1 MGSVEALQ
9 YTVNRRAGQVQGLF
23 IFRFGLR
30 GSRLSRESGNPHHR
44 GLRQPSRG
52 KTVWF
57 PACAGKTR
65 AGKTRD
71 CMVSRLRGKDE
82 SGKDERL
89 YGFPPARERR
99 EREGRETVWFPACAG
114 KTRAGRTRDC
124 MVSRLRG
131 KDESGKDE
139 KMKRRGGPVRAV
151 GSVPDNVIYRANIP
165 ARQRADGP

>member
-9 YTVNRRAGQVQGLF
+9 YTVNRRGGQVQGLF

-65 AGKTRD
+65 D
-71 CMVSRLRGKDE
+71 CMVSRLRGKDERLYGFRPAREGRETVWFPACAGKTRNCMVSRLRGKDESGKDE

-99 EREGRETVWFPACAG
+99 ETVWFPACAG
-114 KTRAGRTRDC
+114 KTRAGRTRAG
-124 MVSRLRG
+124 RTR
-131 KDESGKDE
+131 K
-139 KMKRRGGPVRAV
+139 
-151 GSVPDNVIYRANIP
+151 
-165 ARQRADGP
+165 